1 MEACKNYNGMVV
13 FDRAIHING
22 VDVLGILFNVEDE
35 RIHRATEENW
45 TDYISYMVGVEQF
58 IKNGG
63 VISNDM
69 TRWTMSDGFHS
80 IHDNG
85 GLLLIVSALMKGL
98 VGFRRYEFD
107 RPIEWQEGEI
117 EDSEFV
123 VGQTLID
130 RYTRTTDT
138 LPDRPDCSTPKRNC

>member
-1 MEACKNYNGMVV
+1 MKTCKNYNGMVV

-22 VDVLGILFNVEDE
+22 VDTLGILFNIEEE
-35 RIHRATEENW
+35 RIHRATEEDW
-45 TDYISYMVGVEQF
+45 TGYIAYMVGVEQF

-63 VISNDM
+63 VISKDM

-107 RPIEWQEGEI
+107 RPIAWQEGEI
-117 EDSEFV
+117 EDSEFII
-123 VGQTLID
+123 GQTLID
-130 RYTRTTDT
+130 RYTPAKDT
-138 LPDRPDCSTPKRNC
+138 K